1 MNTLVTSVD
10 PNVCVTLATPCR
22 IGNHDCEG
30 SIDAML
36 QYAEKNDSL
45 WYMPRRYYSV
55 DRPVAPKTILRL
67 VVIDACDL
75 VCGREPRDI
84 RCTERMIEQT
94 SVATR
99 QLQYEWLEQTLGT
112 GKPIGVDQIW
122 TIGMGHWGVCSFAGN
137 ADTPELTTTLWI
149 RC

>member
-1 MNTLVTSVD
+1 
-10 PNVCVTLATPCR
+10 
-22 IGNHDCEG
+22 
-30 SIDAML
+30 
-36 QYAEKNDSL
+36 
-45 WYMPRRYYSV
+45 
-55 DRPVAPKTILRL
+55 
-67 VVIDACDL
+67 
-75 VCGREPRDI
+75 
-84 RCTERMIEQT
+84 MIEQT